1 MTRRER
7 AGADGG
13 AKPAPGPSA
22 FALSRIQA
30 EGWRAGRLATASD
43 DDAAATQADGLNPY
57 RTAAERDRWRVGFDA
72 ARERA
77 RR

>member
-1 MTRRER
+1 MARREH
-7 AGADGG
+7 AGPEDRVT
-13 AKPAPGPSA
+13 PAPAPSA

-30 EGWRAGRLATASD
+30 EGWRAGRLAAAS

-57 RTAAERDRWRVGFDA
+57 RTAAERDRWRTGFDA